1 MTASKATL
9 IIAIVIVIIV
19 GFVGFQFT
27 QQKINQYQQAKIE
40 RLSRNQTVTEFRQPD
55 GNVSL
60 VFFGDSRAAQWPAH
74 LYPTDQKLFNAGIG
88 GDVTANMLWRLP
100 RDVLAFKPATV
111 VVLAGINDL
120 VTASMISNP
129 NLYKQTVR
137 ATPEHITAFVKQ
149 LTDNDI
155 KVILFTI
162 TPPLKASLLRRL
174 VWGNSIASDV
184 KKANAELMALQGG
197 NIKVIDSEKA
207 FANAGPDWQRK
218 VRVDALHFSDAG
230 YKLLLDEVN
239 KALAEFP

>member
-1 MTASKATL
+1 MTVSKATL
-9 IIAIVIVIIV
+9 IIAIVVVVIV
-19 GFVGFQFT
+19 GFVGFQLA
-27 QQKINQYQQAKIE
+27 QQKISQYQQTKIDRLAK
-40 RLSRNQTVTEFRQPD
+40 NQSVTEFRQPS
-55 GNVSL
+55 GEVSMVL
-60 VFFGDSRAAQWPAH
+60 FGDSRAAQWPAQ
-74 LYPTDQKLFNAGIG
+74 LYPADQQLFNAGIG

-100 RDVLAFKPATV
+100 RDVLAFDPATV

-162 TPPLKASLLRRL
+162 TPPLKPSLLRRL
-174 VWGNSIASDV
+174 VWGNSIAADV
-184 KKANAELMALQGG
+184 KQANAKLMALHGG

-207 FANAGPDWQRK
+207 FANAGSDWQQK
-218 VRVDALHFSDAG
+218 VRVDALHFSAAG
-230 YKLLLDEVN
+230 YQLLLAEVS